1 MNKRPEYSMVETGK
15 RIRMFRMEK
24 NISVEQIRQYMQL
37 ESPQAIYKWEKG
49 KCFPQADNLLALAK
63 LFEVD
68 ATDIMVEKKC
78 TGYFCFLTEIKRFI
92 CLKNK
97 KFYGKHTTT
106 TGVEVELL
114 QEFCLDAG
122 RI

>member
-1 MNKRPEYSMVETGK
+1 MDKRPEYSMVETGK

-78 TGYFCFLTEIKRFI
+78 TGDFCFLTEIKRFI
-92 CLKNK
+92 CMKTK
-97 KFYGKHTTT
+97 KFCWQTIEIFDGK
-106 TGVEVELL
+106 
-114 QEFCLDAG
+114 CLVSFYLDHA
-122 RI
+122 